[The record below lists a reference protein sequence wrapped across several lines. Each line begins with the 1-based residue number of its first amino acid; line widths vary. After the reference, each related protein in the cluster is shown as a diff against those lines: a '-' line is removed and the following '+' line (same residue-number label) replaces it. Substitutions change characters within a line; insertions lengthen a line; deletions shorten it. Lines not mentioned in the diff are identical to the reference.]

1 MRAFVGIALMF
12 IAIVITILVAIFVLT
27 STDEQGKENEL

>member
-1 MRAFVGIALMF
+1 MRVFVGITLMF
-12 IAIVITILVAIFVLT
+12 IAIVITIFVAIFILT